1 MPLAAMLYGS
11 WLPKADRSG
20 YNAFKRYK
28 VCLSSLNL
36 MRISLIGTVHAESGR
51 ANVVELRTILERLQ
65 PDVIFAE
72 IPTANLADYLDG
84 THGNLESAAVALY
97 RERGPVNVVPVD
109 LSQPSDEFFRESE
122 EMFKK
127 VERTSL
133 EYRRLMDQNS
143 LDTQDHGFAY
153 LNSDRCAQAW
163 AAVYEE
169 VRATVEWIGDDRLR
183 QIYALWNETNDR
195 REAGMLENINS
206 YCIRGALSHGVL
218 LLGAGHRKAM
228 VEKVQEQRGVGA
240 PEVSWELEPSLD

>member
-1 MPLAAMLYGS
+1 MP
-11 WLPKADRSG
+11 
-20 YNAFKRYK
+20 
-28 VCLSSLNL
+28 
-36 MRISLIGTVHAESGR
+36 ISLMGTVHAESGR
-51 ANVVELRTILERLQ
+51 ANVAELLTILERLQ

-84 THGNLESAAVALY
+84 SHGNLESAAVALY
-97 RERGPVNVVPVD
+97 RTRRSVNVVPVD
-109 LSQPSDEFFRESE
+109 LNKPGDEFFSKSE

-127 VERTSL
+127 VERTSP

-143 LDTQDHGFAY
+143 LDTRDHGFPY

-163 AAVYEE
+163 AAIYDE
-169 VRATVEWIGDDRLR
+169 VRATVEWIGDDGLR
-183 QIYALWNETNDR
+183 QIYALWSETNDR
-195 REAGMLENINS
+195 RETGMLENING

-240 PEVSWELEPSLD
+240 PGVSWKLESSLD

>member
-1 MPLAAMLYGS
+1 
-11 WLPKADRSG
+11 
-20 YNAFKRYK
+20 
-28 VCLSSLNL
+28 

-51 ANVVELRTILERLQ
+51 ANLAELRTILERLQ

-84 THGNLESAAVALY
+84 SHGNLESDAVALY
-97 RERGPVNVVPVD
+97 RKRRPVNVVPVD
-109 LSQPSDEFFRESE
+109 LNKPSDEFFRKSE

-127 VERTSL
+127 VERTSPK
-133 EYRRLMDQNS
+133 YRRLMDQNS
-143 LDTQDHGFAY
+143 LDTRDHGFPY

-163 AAVYEE
+163 AAIYDE
-169 VRATVEWIGDDRLR
+169 VRATVEWIGDARLR

-195 REAGMLENINS
+195 RETRMLENING

-228 VEKVQEQRGVGA
+228 VQKVQEQRGVGA
-240 PEVSWELEPSLD
+240 PGVSWKLESSLD